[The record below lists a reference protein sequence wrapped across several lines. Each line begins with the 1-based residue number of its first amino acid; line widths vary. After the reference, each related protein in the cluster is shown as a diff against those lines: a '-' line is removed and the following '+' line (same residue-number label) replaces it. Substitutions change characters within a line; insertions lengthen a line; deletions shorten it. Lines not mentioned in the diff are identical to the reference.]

1 MKRLA
6 PLILIMGL
14 VLTACGGGTSEET
27 SQAETEESSQ
37 GSTNRSV
44 RTPDPE
50 ESIFDPTAEDGLYE
64 APDPDFP
71 SQPDEEH
78 YMMLFEDGDI
88 ASGLSQDQHL
98 YTGYRI
104 CEYLLHDEILSPDER
119 DAVEAAG
126 IEREVTPVDVETIV
140 GIKEYLIER
149 LDTAL
154 TATDRD
160 VMIFASAW
168 ALCPE
173 VQDQLTDKAKEVAP
187 FSYYDDY

>member
-6 PLILIMGL
+6 PLTLSFAL
-14 VLTACGGGTSEET
+14 VLTACSGDTAEDASQSDSE
-27 SQAETEESSQ
+27 ASSQ
-37 GSTNRSV
+37 GSTNRTV

-64 APDPDFP
+64 APNPEP
-71 SQPDEEH
+71 PNQPDEE
-78 YMMLFEDGDI
+78 YYVSLFEDGEI
-88 ASGLSQDQHL
+88 APGLSEEEQL

-126 IEREVTPVDVETIV
+126 IERELTPVDVETIV

>member
-6 PLILIMGL
+6 LLTLGLAL
-14 VLTACGGGTSEET
+14 VLTACGGDTAEDASPADSE
-27 SQAETEESSQ
+27 ASSQ
-37 GSTNRSV
+37 GSSNRSV

-50 ESIFDPTAEDGLYE
+50 ESIFDPTVEDGLYE
-64 APDPDFP
+64 APNPKPP
-71 SQPDEEH
+71 SQPDEEY
-78 YMMLFEDGDI
+78 YMSLFEDGDV
-88 ASGLSQDQHL
+88 APGLSEEEQL
-98 YTGYRI
+98 YTEYRI

-126 IEREVTPVDVETIV
+126 IEREVTPVEVETIV

-160 VMIFASAW
+160 VIIFASAW
-168 ALCPE
+168 SLCPE